1 MTGSS
6 RHYLIRMLISIIW
19 GGLFALLGWPWWS
32 AVIMGGIAFAWFL
45 WAPRSGRYVVRSE
58 SGGFGLRRDERTQR
72 INDKAA
78 RNAWMVTML
87 ATAGV
92 GIYFGYIAPANV
104 PVAILSFVLLLGM
117 LVYWVSD
124 IRLRRL

>member
-1 MTGSS
+1 MNAMS
-6 RHYLIRMLISIIW
+6 RYYLLGALIGVVF
-19 GGLFALLGWPWWS
+19 GGLFALAGMPWWV
-32 AVIMGGIAFAWFL
+32 AILAGIVPFAWFL
-45 WAPRSGRYVVRSE
+45 WAPRSGRYVVRPE
-58 SGGFGLRRDERTQR
+58 LGATALRSDERTQV

-78 RNAWMVTML
+78 RNAGMVTML

-92 GIYFGYIAPANV
+92 VIYFGFIAPANV
-104 PVAILSFVLLLGM
+104 PVAILNFVILLYF